1 MNVLLLHPGAMGS
14 SIGAALARAGHAVAW
29 VCAGRS
35 PATAQRAAK
44 AGLQPVPTLAAGL
57 QQAEVALSICPPHA
71 AVDVAREVYAQGFD
85 GTFVDANA
93 IAPATAT
100 SIEQLF
106 GERYVDG
113 GIIGPPAWREGAT
126 RLYLAGP
133 RAAAVAALFAGSLV
147 DARQMRGASPAA
159 SALKMCYAGYTKGSS
174 ALLLGV
180 RALAE
185 RNGVAAELATEWD
198 ISQPGLAARA
208 ASAAKSTAPKAWR
221 FAGEMEEIAATF
233 AAAELPAGF
242 HAAAAEIYE
251 RMADLREV
259 PGEADLDAVMAAIV
273 KVPKR

>member
-14 SIGAALARAGHAVAW
+14 SIGAALARSGHAVAW
-29 VCAGRS
+29 VSAGRS
-35 PATAQRAAK
+35 AATAQRAAK
-44 AGLQPVPTLAAGL
+44 AGLEAATTLAAGL
-57 QQAEVALSICPPHA
+57 QQAEVALSVCPPHA
-71 AVDVAREVYAQGFD
+71 AVDIAREVYALGFD

-100 SIEQLF
+100 RIEQLF

-126 RLYLAGP
+126 RLYLAGS
-133 RAAAVAALFAGSLV
+133 RAATVAALFAGSLV
-147 DARQMRGASPAA
+147 DARQMRGGSPAA

-185 RNGVAAELATEWD
+185 RNGVAAELASEWD
-198 ISQPGLAARA
+198 VSQPGLAARA
-208 ASAAKSTAPKAWR
+208 TAAAKSTAPKAWR

-242 HAAAAEIYE
+242 HTAAAEIYE
-251 RMADLREV
+251 RMADLREA
-259 PGEADLDAVMAAIV
+259 PGEADLDAVMAQILE
-273 KVPKR
+273 VPKR